1 MLILRKIE
9 NSSTFSLLQS
19 TIEGVDNEIEAVKAE
34 IWARISKKS
43 QLLEKQIEL
52 LGKIRELDMMH
63 DGDDNNTGSNP
74 QQQEYP
80 NFPVQSHS
88 LMVSG
93 NFASQPTELVVGYFE
108 QFGRIIKLTDK
119 SGYRVNSKTGYRFVF
134 LKYDRVEAVDM
145 AVGE

>member
-1 MLILRKIE
+1 MLSNDDHNNNI
-9 NSSTFSLLQS
+9 NSS
-19 TIEGVDNEIEAVKAE
+19 
-34 IWARISKKS
+34 
-43 QLLEKQIEL
+43 
-52 LGKIRELDMMH
+52 H
-63 DGDDNNTGSNP
+63 P

-93 NFASQPTELVVGYFE
+93 NFSSQPTELVVNYFE

-119 SGYRVNSKTGYRFVF
+119 SGYRVNSKTGYRFIF

-145 AVGE
+145 AVGELTN